1 MPPACSVTS
10 EQFLWGFG
18 EQLAVSRLSLL
29 QLTPYFVLLSFLGK
43 NTAFFPLMA
52 PAILGTQYF
61 TR

>member
-52 PAILGTQYF
+52 PAISGAQYF